1 MSLTNPWTILLT
13 ISTLSRKEIIVG
25 NNERNRHSELISN
38 CKETLFDKK
47 ARGICKDS
55 LVRKL
60 MVTYFPAGSQD
71 RESERTEV
79 AVFLPHSYFS
89 PKAKP
94 IIYCTPGVI
103 RIYPAWRTRQQLG
116 VEVLLMQSQWE
127 WEGSRKENAAFV
139 YPHAALKSCMFLPCF
154 LTSRF
159 QMS

>member
-79 AVFLPHSYFS
+79 AVFLPHSYFF

-94 IIYCTPGVI
+94 IMYWTPGVI
-103 RIYPAWRTRQQLG
+103 RMYPAWGTGQKLG
-116 VEVLLMQSQWE
+116 VEFCLCRANGSGKAAGRKMQPLWTHMRLL
-127 WEGSRKENAAFV
+127 KAA
-139 YPHAALKSCMFLPCF
+139 CF
-154 LTSRF
+154 CHVS
-159 QMS
+159 